1 MLLLLMLLLLHMM
14 TIKLVIFKNSCIYNC
29 ENCIKSLPQLRREL
43 ESHGVYEATIF
54 EENEVDHDP
63 RNDSFLVSHHR
74 TLLSERDEQQ
84 DRFNSQTNLE
94 CFNAYLLFVILRTQ
108 QLSAW
113 TNPVFLLQKSYF
125 TKRST

>member
-1 MLLLLMLLLLHMM
+1 MLLLLHMM

-63 RNDSFLVSHHR
+63 RNDSFLVKYHSLNHGPFYQNEMNNR
-74 TLLSERDEQQ
+74 IGLIVKQ
-84 DRFNSQTNLE
+84 
-94 CFNAYLLFVILRTQ
+94 I
-108 QLSAW
+108 
-113 TNPVFLLQKSYF
+113 
-125 TKRST
+125 